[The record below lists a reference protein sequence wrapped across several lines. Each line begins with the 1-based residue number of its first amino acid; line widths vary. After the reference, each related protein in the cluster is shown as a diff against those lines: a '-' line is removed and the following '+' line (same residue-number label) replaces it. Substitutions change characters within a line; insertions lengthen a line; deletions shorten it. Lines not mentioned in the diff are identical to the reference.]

1 MLLHFNRIYTRKQL
15 PIAVNGRNKFV
26 QFAQNL
32 KAYLTA
38 ILTKQRKTY
47 SVLFRGKIQESLCH
61 RYSVLWAVNKP
72 ISILYLCNSTLRL
85 VENKEIVFDSK

>member
-15 PIAVNGRNKFV
+15 PIAVNARNKFV

-38 ILTKQRKTY
+38 ILTKQRK
-47 SVLFRGKIQESLCH
+47 I
-61 RYSVLWAVNKP
+61 
-72 ISILYLCNSTLRL
+72 
-85 VENKEIVFDSK
+85 